1 MEKKQSLKNTIWEY
15 VKVVLVTVILTY
27 SLLFFVQVSRV
38 VGHSMDPTYHNGE
51 VVLVNKRF
59 YKLSD
64 VKYGDVVVAEVN
76 FGDGDEQIIKRVIGK
91 PGDTISCKDGVM
103 YRNGKKLDESYI
115 MEDMAKESWNYHV
128 AEGKLFVMGDNRNNS
143 SDSRVLGALDFQQHI
158 VGKVFF
164 HLFQSVGLHS
174 FLIEYYLFF
183 QIFERYIGYL

>member
-1 MEKKQSLKNTIWEY
+1 MEKKQSLKSTIWEY
-15 VKVVLVTVILTY
+15 VKVVIVTVILTY

-91 PGDTISCKDGVM
+91 PGDTISCKDGV
-103 YRNGKKLDESYI
+103 
-115 MEDMAKESWNYHV
+115 SWSYHV
-128 AEGKLFVMGDNRNNS
+128 ADGKLFVMGDNRNNS
-143 SDSRVLGALDFQQHI
+143 SDSRVLGALDFKQHI

-164 HLFQSVGLHS
+164 HLF
-174 FLIEYYLFF
+174 
-183 QIFERYIGYL
+183 

>member
-1 MEKKQSLKNTIWEY
+1 MEKKQSLKSTIWEY
-15 VKVVLVTVILTY
+15 VKVVIVTVILTY

-76 FGDGDEQIIKRVIGK
+76 FGDGDE
-91 PGDTISCKDGVM
+91 
-103 YRNGKKLDESYI
+103 
-115 MEDMAKESWNYHV
+115 AKESWSYHV
-128 AEGKLFVMGDNRNNS
+128 ADGKLFVMGDNRNNS
-143 SDSRVLGALDFQQHI
+143 SDSRVLGALDFKQHI

-164 HLFQSVGLHS
+164 HLF
-174 FLIEYYLFF
+174 
-183 QIFERYIGYL
+183 

>member
-1 MEKKQSLKNTIWEY
+1 MEKKQSLKSTIWEY
-15 VKVVLVTVILTY
+15 VKVVIVTVILTY

-91 PGDTISCKDGVM
+91 PGDTIS
-103 YRNGKKLDESYI
+103 
-115 MEDMAKESWNYHV
+115 
-128 AEGKLFVMGDNRNNS
+128 
-143 SDSRVLGALDFQQHI
+143 
-158 VGKVFF
+158 
-164 HLFQSVGLHS
+164 
-174 FLIEYYLFF
+174 
-183 QIFERYIGYL
+183 

>member
-103 YRNGKKLDESYI
+103 YRNGKKLDEGYI
-115 MEDMAKESWNYHV
+115 MEDMAKESWSYHV
-128 AEGKLFVMGDNRNNS
+128 ADGKLFVMGDNRNNS
-143 SDSRVLGALDFQQHI
+143 SDSRVLGALDFKQHI

-164 HLFQSVGLHS
+164 HLF
-174 FLIEYYLFF
+174 
-183 QIFERYIGYL
+183 